1 MNDTTQQSVQMHNEP
16 VASQRPVEDT
26 DQLTATDKLVPV
38 SEAIRYRKRAQT
50 AEQQLEQ
57 INERLRAMSAKLEEA
72 NQAVADLERRQKVDA
87 LLMES
92 DAIDLEAARLL
103 TERAV
108 LTMDEP
114 DIEMAVEDLRRH
126 KPYLFRR
133 RHDPD
138 DSAMAPSIHTDGHD
152 PAEQAAEQAA
162 RTGDRRDLLR
172 YLRLRRPRL

>member
-1 MNDTTQQSVQMHNEP
+1 MNEGTVTPP
-16 VASQRPVEDT
+16 VAQAEPNRDGPAALDGA
-26 DQLTATDKLVPV
+26 ATDKLVPV

-57 INERLRAMSAKLEEA
+57 INEELRVMSAKLEEA
-72 NQAVADLERRQKVDA
+72 NQTVAGLERRQKVDA

-103 TERAV
+103 TEQAV
-108 LTMDEP
+108 LMMDEP
-114 DIEMAVEDLRRH
+114 DIELAVNDLRRH

-133 RHDPD
+133 RRGLD
-138 DSAMAPSIHTDGHD
+138 DSAMAPSIHPDGHD

-172 YLRLRRPRL
+172 YLRLRRPCL

>member
-1 MNDTTQQSVQMHNEP
+1 MNNTTESTTQTHSDLSTSPADAEAMAQTQ
-16 VASQRPVEDT
+16 
-26 DQLTATDKLVPV
+26 ATDKLVPV

-57 INERLRAMSAKLEEA
+57 INEELGAMRAKLDEA
-72 NQAVADLERRQKVDA
+72 NRAVTSLERRQKVDA

-103 TERAV
+103 TEQAV
-108 LTMDEP
+108 LQMDEP

-133 RHDPD
+133 RRDPD
-138 DSAMAPSIHTDGHD
+138 DSAMAPSIHHPGHD

-172 YLRLRRPRL
+172 YLRLRRPR

>member
-1 MNDTTQQSVQMHNEP
+1 MSNTTQHSVQTHNEP
-16 VASQRPVEDT
+16 ATSRHPVDDT
-26 DQLTATDKLVPV
+26 DQLNAPDKLVPV

-57 INERLRAMSAKLEEA
+57 VNEELRAMSAKLDEA
-72 NQAVADLERRQKVDA
+72 NHTVAGLERRRKVDA

-103 TERAV
+103 TEQAV

-133 RHDPD
+133 RYDTE
-138 DSAMAPSIHTDGHD
+138 DSAMAPSLHPNGHD

-172 YLRLRRPRL
+172 YLRLRRPGL

>member
-1 MNDTTQQSVQMHNEP
+1 MNSTTETNTQTHADPSPALSNSDEAAQAQAP
-16 VASQRPVEDT
+16 
-26 DQLTATDKLVPV
+26 DKLVPV

-57 INERLRAMSAKLEEA
+57 INEELRVMSAQLKEA
-72 NQAVADLERRQKVDA
+72 NQAVAGLERRQKVDA

-103 TERAV
+103 TEQAV

-114 DIEMAVEDLRRH
+114 DIELAVEDLRRH

-133 RHDPD
+133 RRDPD
-138 DSAMAPSIHTDGHD
+138 DSAMAPSLHPDGHD

>member
-1 MNDTTQQSVQMHNEP
+1 MNDTKQQTVQTHNEP
-16 VASQRPVEDT
+16 APPRRPVDDA
-26 DQLTATDKLVPV
+26 DQLNAPDKLVPV

-57 INERLRAMSAKLEEA
+57 INDELRAMGAKLQEA
-72 NQAVADLERRQKVDA
+72 NRTVAHLERRQKVDA

-103 TERAV
+103 TEQAV

-114 DIEMAVEDLRRH
+114 DIEMAVDDLRRH

-138 DSAMAPSIHTDGHD
+138 DSAMAPSLHPNGHD
-152 PAEQAAEQAA
+152 SAEQAAEQAA

-172 YLRLRRPRL
+172 YLRLRRPRM